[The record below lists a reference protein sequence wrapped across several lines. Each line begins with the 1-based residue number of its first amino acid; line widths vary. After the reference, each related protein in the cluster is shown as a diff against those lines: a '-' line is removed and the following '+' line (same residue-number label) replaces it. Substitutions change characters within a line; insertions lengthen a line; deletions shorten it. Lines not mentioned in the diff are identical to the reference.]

1 LPDILILTAGSQI
14 QAEYVTSLVSTLNHL
29 LPQGVTVKYGNGQ
42 AALVAKARQTCYE
55 VARQM
60 QFERM
65 VWIDSD
71 MSWQVDDFL
80 KLVATDQDVLTGAY
94 LDELGQVVATRL
106 DGNRVS
112 REQLDAEE
120 PFEIAWC
127 GFGFVSLSKKIVAA
141 LPEPFIRDG
150 EYGEDVAFCKNAHA
164 AGFSV
169 WLDPTIRATHHKT
182 VAFSF

>member
-1 LPDILILTAGSQI
+1 M

-42 AALVAKARQTCYE
+42 AALVARARQTPYE
-55 VARQM
+55 AARQM

-71 MSWQVDDFL
+71 ISWQVDDFL
-80 KLVATDQDVLTGAY
+80 KLVSTDHDILAGAY
-94 LDELGQVVATRL
+94 LDELGRVVATRL

-112 REQLDAEE
+112 REQLDDQE

-127 GFGFVSLSKKIVAA
+127 GFGFVSLSKDVVAA

-150 EYGEDVAFCKNAHA
+150 EYGEDIAFCKNARA

-169 WLDPTIRATHHKT
+169 WLDPTIRVTHHKT
-182 VAFSF
+182 IAITP

>member
-1 LPDILILTAGSQI
+1 M
-14 QAEYVTSLVSTLNHL
+14 QAEYVTSLVSTLNNL
-29 LPQGVTVKYGNGQ
+29 LPQGVTIKFGNGQ
-42 AALVAKARQTCYE
+42 AAVVAKARQTPYE

-80 KLVATDQDVLTGAY
+80 KLVSTDHDVLTGAY
-94 LDELGQVVATRL
+94 LDELGRVVATRL
-106 DGNRVS
+106 DGDRVS
-112 REQLDAEE
+112 REQLKSQE

-127 GFGFVSLSKKIVAA
+127 GFGFLSLSKNVVASLA
-141 LPEPFIRDG
+141 EPFIKDG
-150 EYGEDVAFCKNAHA
+150 EYGEDFAFCMNAHA

-169 WLDPTIRATHHKT
+169 WLDPTIRVTHHKT
-182 VAFSF
+182 IALTP

>member
-1 LPDILILTAGSQI
+1 M

-29 LPQGVTVKYGNGQ
+29 LPQGITVKFGNGQ
-42 AALVAKARQTCYE
+42 AALVARARQTPYE
-55 VARQM
+55 AARRM

-80 KLVATDQDVLTGAY
+80 RLVATDHDILTGAY
-94 LDELGQVVATRL
+94 LDELGRVVATRL

-112 REQLDAEE
+112 RQQLDTQE

-127 GFGFVSLSKKIVAA
+127 GFGFVSLSKDVVAA
-141 LPEPFIRDG
+141 LPEPFIKDG
-150 EYGEDVAFCKNAHA
+150 EYGEDISFCYNARNM
-164 AGFSV
+164 GFKV
-169 WLDPTIRATHHKT
+169 FLDPTIRVTHHKT
-182 VAFSF
+182 IAITP